1 MIRYIV
7 EHGSFTD
14 IVATF
19 VALAIITAFV
29 LSLIFIIVGGIA
41 FILSAGHEEKIKK
54 SIHTIRFAIVGF
66 IITFLATIVVSW
78 ISRILGIEF
87 NISFGL
93 VLALVKELARA
104 LQ

>member
-7 EHGSFTD
+7 EHGSISD
-14 IVATF
+14 IVAAF
-19 VALAIITAFV
+19 VALAIIAAFI

-41 FILSAGHEEKIKK
+41 FILSAGQEEKIKK

-66 IITFLATIVVSW
+66 IITFLATVIVSW
-78 ISRILGIEF
+78 ISKLLGIEF

-93 VLALVKELARA
+93 VLALVKELASA
-104 LQ
+104 F